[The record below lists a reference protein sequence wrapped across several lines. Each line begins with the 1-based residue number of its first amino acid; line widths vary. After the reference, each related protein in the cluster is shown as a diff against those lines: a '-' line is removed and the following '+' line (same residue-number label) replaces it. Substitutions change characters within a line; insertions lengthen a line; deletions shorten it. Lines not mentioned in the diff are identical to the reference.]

1 MRTSP
6 KAFKWWAHKIL
17 PLVYDDS
24 LSYYEFLCKVMDKLN
39 EIIAHDQEQD
49 AAIEENAA
57 NIEVNRQE
65 IENLRNDLG
74 VVAANLEEEIRRRTS
89 DSDEFRHNI
98 TALFTDLAPEYD
110 TEMHYDVGDIVLHE
124 GQLYEIMNE
133 VQAGTAFEDADTM
146 FTSVRDLMLEE
157 RNKRDDL
164 GAVIGEWDIN
174 TTYYENAC
182 VSHNG
187 NVYKCIVETV
197 PAGHYFDA
205 EEWEAAPN
213 VKPLVKSIDTL
224 QQNSEWARDGIVN
237 LTQRMETA
245 ERNVNNLDRSA
256 LRLTVN
262 FALGYDTEAGG
273 YPEGWLV
280 THENFLYITKQTIP
294 QGTSFETALNN
305 DMVER
310 VSVNDINRV
319 VDNNRLV
326 INNMIG
332 QLFPARAN
340 TDGSVYLE
348 NVTALA
354 GMIYRVSTDSGK
366 TFRTAIA
373 NTDLNFSIGDPY
385 DYHDWTFKDFATML
399 KELYAQASDLSAHV
413 AGHDGAIAGISQQL
427 GNVSGTVANM
437 QQNLAVVETV
447 SDRASYNVGQL
458 QREISN
464 NLINAKTVEGVD
476 VVDDTS
482 GATLVENEIFWVVLK
497 NTDVSIPDSWKLY
510 ICTSPTTINLDYED
524 PLPTSSMLP
533 ITIADLIKQLLE
545 SGGGSVSTNN
555 TQDMRSINP
564 EAEIT
569 NEEVN

>member
-74 VVAANLEEEIRRRTS
+74 VVAANLKEEIRQRTA
-89 DSDEFRHNI
+89 DSDEFRSNI

-110 TEMHYDVGDIVLHE
+110 TEMHYDVGDIVLHD

-146 FTSVRDLMLEE
+146 FTSIRDLILEE
-157 RNKRDDL
+157 RNKLADL
-164 GAVIGEWDIN
+164 GDVIGEWDIN
-174 TTYYENAC
+174 TTYYKNAC
-182 VSHNG
+182 VSHDG

-213 VKPLVKSIDTL
+213 VKPLVKSVDTL

-245 ERNVNNLDRSA
+245 ERNVNALNRSTV
-256 LRLTVN
+256 RLTDN
-262 FALGYDTEAGG
+262 FTLNYDTATE
-273 YPEGWLV
+273 YPAGWLV
-280 THENFLYITKQTIP
+280 TNDSFLYIVKQTIP
-294 QGTSFETALNN
+294 RGTSFETALNN

-310 VSVNDINRV
+310 ISVNDLNQVI
-319 VDNNRLV
+319 DNNKLV
-326 INNMIG
+326 INNMIE

-340 TDGSVYLE
+340 TDGSVYTE
-348 NVTALA
+348 NVNALA
-354 GMIYRVSTDSGK
+354 GMIYRVSLDNGK

-373 NTDLNFSIGDPY
+373 NTDLNFTVGDTY
-385 DYHDWTFKDFATML
+385 DYHDWTFKDFATMI
-399 KELYAQASDLSAHV
+399 KELYAQSSDLSAHV
-413 AGHDGAIAGISQQL
+413 AGQDRIISELAQTL
-427 GNVSGTVANM
+427 GNVDGNVSNL
-437 QQNLAVVETV
+437 QQDLAVVETI
-447 SDRASYNVGQL
+447 SHSASYNVGQL
-458 QREISN
+458 QRAICNVEIN
-464 NLINAKTVEGVD
+464 TKTINTVEVFDETDGV
-476 VVDDTS
+476 
-482 GATLVENEIFWVVLK
+482 TLSTGDMFWTIYH
-497 NTDVSIPDSWKLY
+497 NTDVSIPDLWTLY
-510 ICTSPTTINLDYED
+510 KYDGSPQHFNYED
-524 PLPTSSMLP
+524 PLPMNDLTP
-533 ITIADLIKQLLE
+533 IHIVEILKKLLE
-545 SGGGSVSTNN
+545 NSGSVSTNAS
-555 TQDMRSINP
+555 QDMRNVNTY
-564 EAEIT
+564 AEIT

>member
-49 AAIEENAA
+49 TAIEKNAA

-65 IENLRNDLG
+65 IKNLRNDLG
-74 VVAANLEEEIRRRTS
+74 VVAANLEEEIRQRTA
-89 DSDEFRHNI
+89 DSDEFRSNI

-110 TEMHYDVGDIVLHE
+110 TEMHYDVGDIVLHD

-133 VQAGTAFEDADTM
+133 VQAGTAFKDADTM
-146 FTSVRDLMLEE
+146 FTSVRDLILKE
-157 RNKRDDL
+157 RTEREYL
-164 GAVIGEWDIN
+164 GDVIGEWDIN
-174 TTYYENAC
+174 TTYYKNNC
-182 VSHNG
+182 VSYNG
-187 NVYKCIVETV
+187 EVYKCIVETV

-213 VKPLVKSIDTL
+213 VKPLVKSVDTL
-224 QQNSEWARDGIVN
+224 QQNYEWARDGIVN

-245 ERNVNNLDRSA
+245 ERNVNALDRSTV
-256 LRLTVN
+256 RLTDN
-262 FALGYDTEAGG
+262 FALNYDTATE
-273 YPEGWLV
+273 YPAGWLV
-280 THENFLYITKQTIP
+280 THDSFLYTVKQTIP
-294 QGTSFETALNN
+294 RGTSFETALNN

-310 VSVNDINRV
+310 ISVNDLNQVI
-319 VDNNRLV
+319 DNNKLV

-340 TDGSVYLE
+340 TDGNVYTE

-354 GMIYRVSTDSGK
+354 GMIYRVSLDNGK

-373 NTDLNFSIGDPY
+373 NTNLNFTIGDTY

-399 KELYAQASDLSAHV
+399 KELYAQSSDLSAHV
-413 AGHDGAIAGISQQL
+413 SGHDGAISGLSQAL
-427 GNVSGTVANM
+427 GNVSGNVSNL
-437 QQNLAVVETV
+437 QQDLAVVETT

-458 QREISN
+458 QRAICNVEIDTKT
-464 NLINAKTVEGVD
+464 INTVEVFDETDGV
-476 VVDDTS
+476 
-482 GATLVENEIFWVVLK
+482 TLSTGDMFWAIYH
-497 NTDVSIPDSWKLY
+497 NTDVSIPDLWTLY
-510 ICTSPTTINLDYED
+510 KYDGSTQHFNYED
-524 PLPTSSMLP
+524 PLPMHNLTP
-533 ITIADLIKQLLE
+533 IHIVEILKKLLE
-545 SGGGSVSTNN
+545 NSGSVSTNAS
-555 TQDMRSINP
+555 QDMRNVNTY
-564 EAEIT
+564 AEIT

>member
-74 VVAANLEEEIRRRTS
+74 VVAANLEEEIRQRTA

-110 TEMHYDVGDIVLHE
+110 TEMHYDAGDIVLHE
-124 GQLYEIMNE
+124 GQLYEIMND

-146 FTSVRDLMLEE
+146 FTSVRNLMLEE

-182 VSHNG
+182 VSHDG

-205 EEWEAAPN
+205 EEWETAPN
-213 VKPLVKSIDTL
+213 VKPLVKSVDTL
-224 QQNSEWARDGIVN
+224 QQNSEWATTAITN

-245 ERNVNNLDRSA
+245 ERNVYALDRSTV
-256 LRLTVN
+256 RLTDN
-262 FALGYDTEAGG
+262 FALNYDTATE
-273 YPEGWLV
+273 YPAGWLV
-280 THENFLYITKQTIP
+280 THDSFLYTVKQTIP
-294 QGTSFETALNN
+294 GGTSFETALNN

-310 VSVNDINRV
+310 ISVNDLNQVI
-319 VDNNRLV
+319 DNNKLV

-340 TDGSVYLE
+340 TDGSVYTE

-354 GMIYRVSTDSGK
+354 GMIYRVSTDNGK

-373 NTDLNFSIGDPY
+373 NTDLNFTIGDTY
-385 DYHDWTFKDFATML
+385 DYHDWTFKDFATMI
-399 KELYAQASDLSAHV
+399 KELYAQSSDLSAHV
-413 AGHDGAIAGISQQL
+413 AGHDGAIAGLSQAL
-427 GNVSGTVANM
+427 GNVSGNVSNLQQDLTAVEHKSDLAYYNAN
-437 QQNLAVVETV
+437 
-447 SDRASYNVGQL
+447 QL
-458 QREISN
+458 QREISTN
-464 NLINAKTVEGVD
+464 IINAKTVEGVD
-476 VVDDTS
+476 VVDDS
-482 GATLVENEIFWVVLK
+482 AGATLVENEIFWVVLK

-510 ICTSPTTINLDYED
+510 ICTSQTPINLNYED
-524 PLPTSSMLP
+524 PLPTSEMTP
-533 ITIADLIKQLLE
+533 VTIASLIKQLLE
-545 SGGGSVSTNN
+545 
-555 TQDMRSINP
+555 I
-564 EAEIT
+564 
-569 NEEVN
+569 